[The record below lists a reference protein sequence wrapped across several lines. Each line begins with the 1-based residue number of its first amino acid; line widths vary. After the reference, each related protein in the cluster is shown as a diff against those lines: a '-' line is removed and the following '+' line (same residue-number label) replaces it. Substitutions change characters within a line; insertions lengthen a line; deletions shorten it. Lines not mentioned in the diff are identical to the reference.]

1 MGMGEKI
8 FKAIAS
14 LVGTTIGAGIFGL
27 PYVVAKIGFLP
38 GVIYL
43 LILGFLTLLLN
54 LIYGE
59 VILRT
64 PGDRQ
69 LTGYAGIYLGK
80 WGRSIALITL
90 LLTVYGA
97 LLAYFIKIG
106 HFLSFLFGFGLPVYW
121 SFAFLT
127 VAALF
132 LFFGLRAVSLV
143 EGILVLLLLGLIVLL
158 GVVGMGKIEF
168 ANFSGFFPQFL
179 FLPYGV
185 ILFAL
190 SGASVI
196 PEMEEILREKRET
209 GRERRRREKREIESE
224 RREKDGPKELK
235 KAIIIGTLI
244 PLFFYLLFITLVVG
258 VCGKKTSEDAVLGL
272 GLFLPD
278 WVVDLGAVLGTLTM
292 GTSFLTLGFV
302 LREVYF
308 RDFAIPKFFSWLLVC
323 LGPPVLY
330 FLGAKNFIE
339 IIGATGSLM
348 GGLTGVLICLMFLR
362 AKKMGK
368 RKPAYVLSLPKF
380 FVYFL
385 VGVFLLGIVWQVGEI
400 LG

>member
-1 MGMGEKI
+1 MKNKT
-8 FKAIAS
+8 FQAVAT

-27 PYVVAKIGFLP
+27 PYAIAKIGFVP

-43 LILGFLTLLLN
+43 LTLGFLTLLLN
-54 LIYGE
+54 LVYGE

-64 PGDRQ
+64 SGDRQ
-69 LTGYAGIYLGK
+69 LTGYASVYLGK

-127 VAALF
+127 VASLA

-196 PEMEEILREKRET
+196 PEMEEILREEHQNLKR
-209 GRERRRREKREIESE
+209 
-224 RREKDGPKELK
+224 
-235 KAIIIGTLI
+235 AIIIGTLI

-258 VCGKKTSEDAVLGL
+258 VCGNLTSDDAILGL
-272 GLFLPD
+272 ALLLPS
-278 WVVDLGAVLGTLTM
+278 WVADLGAILGILTM